1 MFCIINLVTKKRLR
15 IPGDK
20 LDDPAAG
27 LEAEI
32 RVASDIQARAAH
44 LRHLLATVN
53 VTSIRAKSKEWS
65 GNKKLENA

>member
-1 MFCIINLVTKKRLR
+1 
-15 IPGDK
+15 
-20 LDDPAAG
+20 

-53 VTSIRAKSKEWS
+53 VTSMRDKSKEWS